1 MLAQRDGDKAYRM
14 RLRFRAILTGDG
26 CVHPGSVHDAISARI
41 AERLGFEAAMFAGS
55 VASLAVLG
63 APDVVVL
70 TLTEFAE
77 QARRICRAA
86 ELPLLVDADHGYG
99 NALSVMRTVEELENA
114 GVAALTIEDTALP
127 APFGATATSLLS
139 IDEGKGKIAAAL
151 EARDDP
157 SLAVIAR
164 TGAMSIGGVNEA
176 VARAR
181 AYAALGP
188 DALFFT
194 GVAERAHLDALT
206 QATSLPIV
214 LGSAPAKLGDRS
226 ALAASRV
233 RLSLQGH
240 KPFMAS
246 VQAMYDTLKALR
258 DGTAPGDIG
267 GAASEELLRETTR
280 ADDYEEWARRFL
292 GA

>member
-1 MLAQRDGDKAYRM
+1 MLERGGDKAHRM
-14 RLRFRAILTGDG
+14 RLRLRAILAGDG

-41 AERLGFEAAMFAGS
+41 AQRLGFEVAMFAGS

-70 TLTEFAE
+70 TLTEFVE

-99 NALSVMRTVEELENA
+99 NALNVMRTVEELENA

-127 APFGATATSLLS
+127 SAFGATATSLLS
-139 IDEGKGKIAAAL
+139 IDEGAGKIAAAL

-157 SLAVIAR
+157 SLVVIAR
-164 TGAMSIGGVNEA
+164 TGAMSIGGIDEA
-176 VARAR
+176 VARAQ

-194 GVAERAHLDALT
+194 GVGERAHLDALT
-206 QATSLPIV
+206 QATNLPIV
-214 LGSAPAKLGDRS
+214 LGSAPAKLGDDT

-233 RLSLQGH
+233 RISLQGH

-246 VQAMYDTLKALR
+246 VRAIHDTLKALR
-258 DGTAPGDIG
+258 DGTAPGDIRS
-267 GAASEELLRETTR
+267 AASEELMRDATH
-280 ADDYEEWARRFL
+280 ADEYEEWARRFL
-292 GA
+292 GT